1 MNKLLA
7 YIPLVCLLIISS
19 CNKEEIS
26 ELEKRNEELIVQ
38 TANLQRQINDLTLE
52 VANLNLANENL
63 SSNNITLSNQ
73 VTALQNKIS
82 QLEESLNS
90 MTNEYE
96 EALTENDE
104 LYDEYLNLINTKN
117 ELQVQLDNLVSEINS
132 ISCPPIEF
140 TSSSMKSEQLFCTF
154 EEINPISFEFDE
166 SVYAF
171 SFIQDSVPEGITILK
186 TSGNVRVIGTPYSD
200 QKDLFS
206 FDLKFTSDQCEEVKR
221 ITLARS
227 PNSPEITNLSGL
239 LTQSIETGSSIDPI
253 EYTYGGGAQ
262 GLSIEDLPDGLSY
275 SLSGN
280 KYTIVGQINIAGTYS
295 FQVSTISQGGCS
307 EIFETISIEA
317 TQAAI
322 ATPTVP
328 TPPAGGG
335 GGGGGGST
343 TQYQLTV
350 NTGANG
356 SVSPTGGTYN
366 DGASVT
372 VTASPDA
379 GYSFV
384 NWTDSSGNEL
394 GTDLTYTFNISS
406 DTTIT
411 ANYEVAYFYLDPN
424 GVTIRCPLAVVG
436 AIGTVNGEQ
445 YKKVDRNELLAMR
458 NAGEDLSLVC
468 TSGITSLA
476 QVFRKKGSFNDD
488 ISSWDTSSVTSMER
502 LFANAKTFN
511 QDISKWDVSNVT
523 NMFNLLNGA
532 NAFNQDIS
540 GWDVS
545 SVTSMRGM
553 FRNTHY
559 FNADIGEW
567 DVSNVKFMKEMF
579 HSSLAFN
586 QDISGWDVSSA
597 EDMRQFLHLSQ
608 AFNQNISGWN
618 VNNVTKCSRFD
629 LDSQSMDINNR
640 PGFTNCDPDA
650 ASDIIDSDKISN

>member
-1 MNKLLA
+1 MNKVLT
-7 YIPLVCLLIISS
+7 YIALSFALIISS
-19 CNKEEIS
+19 CNKEEIN
-26 ELEKRNEELIVQ
+26 ELEKRNEELIAQ
-38 TANLQRQINDLTLE
+38 TASLQKQINNLTLDIS
-52 VANLNLANENL
+52 NLAADNETL

-73 VTALQNKIS
+73 ITALQNKINE
-82 QLEESLNS
+82 LEDALNS
-90 MTNEYE
+90 MTNDYE

-104 LYDEYLNLINTKN
+104 LYDEYLSLTNSKN
-117 ELQVQLDNLVSEINS
+117 ELQVQLDNLVSEINRL
-132 ISCPPIEF
+132 SCSPIEL
-140 TSSSMKSEQLFCTF
+140 SSSDMLTEQLFCTW
-154 EEINPISFEFDE
+154 EQINPIVFEYDE
-166 SVYAF
+166 SVYSF
-171 SFIQDSVPEGITILK
+171 SFIQDSIPQGISIIK
-186 TSGNVRVIGTPYSD
+186 NAGNVRVIGTPYSD
-200 QKDLFS
+200 QRDLFS
-206 FDLKFTSDQCEEVKR
+206 FDLNFTSDQCEKIKR

-227 PNSPEITNLSGL
+227 PDSPTITYVSGTL
-239 LTQSIETGSSIDPI
+239 AQSIETGAQIDPVK
-253 EYTYGGGAQ
+253 YTYGGSAE
-262 GLSIEDLPDGLSY
+262 GLSFNNLPEGLTYSVDGNIYTIEGAISEVGSY
-275 SLSGN
+275 S
-280 KYTIVGQINIAGTYS
+280 I
-295 FQVSTISQGGCS
+295 QVSTVNQSGCM
-307 EIFETISIEA
+307 ELYETLNLEVEQSVI
-317 TQAAI
+317 Q
-322 ATPTVP
+322 PT
-328 TPPAGGG
+328 TPPPTTTPPGGG
-335 GGGGGGST
+335 PT
-343 TQYQLTV
+343 TQYLLTV

-356 SVSPTGGTYN
+356 SVSSTGGTYD
-366 DGASVT
+366 DGTSISI
-372 VTASPDA
+372 TASPDV

-384 NWTDSSGNEL
+384 NWTDSSGNEI

-411 ANYEVAYFYLDPN
+411 ANFEIAYFYLDPN

-436 AIGTVNGEQ
+436 AIGTVNGVQ
-445 YKKVDRNELLAMR
+445 YEKVDRNGLLAMR

-476 QVFRKKGSFNDD
+476 QLFRKKGSFNDD
-488 ISSWDTSSVTSMER
+488 ISSWDTSSVTTMER

-523 NMFNLLNGA
+523 SMFNLLNGA

-553 FRNTHY
+553 FRNTY
-559 FNADIGEW
+559 NFNADIGGW
-567 DVSNVKFMKEMF
+567 DVSNVKFMKEML

-586 QDISGWDVSSA
+586 QDISGWDVSSV